1 MPETA
6 DLVMYW
12 WNVAAGEARAS
23 CIRRFGLI
31 TTNSITQTFNRSV
44 LQAHLEADAA
54 LSLVFAIP
62 DHPWVDSATGAAVR
76 IAMTVGQAG
85 SAVGS
90 LQDVVQETEGDDG
103 VVEVG
108 LNATIGRIHSD
119 LKVGADVAGVA
130 KLRTN
135 AGLSF
140 MGVTLCGDGFIV
152 APLEATNAASSAI
165 RDLVART
172 REAWTIESVC
182 AAFKGAKKTDVEDVL
197 ESLEALGL
205 LTGYTHHST
214 RRWKS
219 VSG

>member
-103 VVEVG
+103 VVE
-108 LNATIGRIHSD
+108 ASPCPPRWPTRPAPARIWRSRHPARRGHCDGSVPSL
-119 LKVGADVAGVA
+119 LK
-130 KLRTN
+130 
-135 AGLSF
+135 
-140 MGVTLCGDGFIV
+140 
-152 APLEATNAASSAI
+152 
-165 RDLVART
+165 
-172 REAWTIESVC
+172 
-182 AAFKGAKKTDVEDVL
+182 KKN
-197 ESLEALGL
+197 
-205 LTGYTHHST
+205 
-214 RRWKS
+214 R
-219 VSG
+219 